1 MSPLT
6 KGILLAVVSGVAAL
20 YFGVVLWRAASLAGV
35 LMRTGYEEKG
45 WTAPR
50 LAARI
55 RFVGIAGCVLS
66 VVALVVSLVR
76 AF

>member
-6 KGILLAVVSGVAAL
+6 KGVLLAVVSGVAAL
-20 YFGVVLWRAASLAGV
+20 YFGVVVWRASSLAGV

-45 WTAPR
+45 WSGPR

-55 RFVGIAGCVLS
+55 RFVGITGCAVS